1 MSIVLISLWEVT
13 RICLAYQQN
22 FALEQ
27 SFSHSIR
34 QELIYAVVLMNKEK
48 EYIHA
53 EITHLSLESSNIYWL
68 FKVLLNCTV
77 STINLL
83 V

>member
-1 MSIVLISLWEVT
+1 
-13 RICLAYQQN
+13 
-22 FALEQ
+22 
-27 SFSHSIR
+27 
-34 QELIYAVVLMNKEK
+34 MNKEK